1 MNNTTYNW
9 NGELIHS
16 DTLKIGLDNRGLNYG
31 DGVFETLKYAN
42 GRINF
47 WEDHYFRLMSSMR
60 IMRMEIPMSFSAE
73 YLEEQLLQTVQENKL
88 DTARIKLLILRKPGG
103 LYTPQLN
110 DVDYLVTASSLE
122 QARFVLNEEGLTI
135 DMYKDFYKPKN
146 LLSNLK
152 GASAQLYTLAS
163 VFRKE
168 NGLDE
173 CLLLN
178 DQKYLTE
185 TISSNIF
192 LVKGKEVITPSLKSG
207 CLKGIIRKQ
216 VLEILSKMDYAAVE
230 QENISPFELQ
240 KVDEVFLTNTIQ
252 GIRWVKRYR
261 KKEFGCKLSAEL
273 TEKLNVKAALG

>member
-1 MNNTTYNW
+1 M
-9 NGELIHS
+9 
-16 DTLKIGLDNRGLNYG
+16 
-31 DGVFETLKYAN
+31 
-42 GRINF
+42 
-47 WEDHYFRLMSSMR
+47 
-60 IMRMEIPMSFSAE
+60 
-73 YLEEQLLQTVQENKL
+73 
-88 DTARIKLLILRKPGG
+88 
-103 LYTPQLN
+103 
-110 DVDYLVTASSLE
+110 DYLVTSSPLE
-122 QARFVLNEEGLTI
+122 QALFVLNEEGLTI

-261 KKEFGCKLSAEL
+261 KKEFDCKLSAEL